1 MNIKLI
7 LSLIVFAFVGILTL
21 SQVGVVNASTNFSNH
36 LISGPITS
44 FHTLGGK
51 ITYRFIQRGVVTTGI
66 INIVP
71 AANVTVNATNKTT
84 NETYSTQTDS
94 DGTYSFNL
102 SEGTYQINSSDN
114 QNTKFSPSN
123 PTKVLNKDR
132 LNTNFQGTIFIN

>member
-7 LSLIVFAFVGILTL
+7 LSLIVFAFAGILTI
-21 SQVGVVNASTNFSNH
+21 SQVGIVNASTNFSDH

-51 ITYRFIQRGVVTTGI
+51 ITYRFIQRGIISAGI

-71 AANVTVNATNKTT
+71 AANVTVKATNKLTNQEYTT
-84 NETYSTQTDS
+84 QSDS
-94 DGTYSFNL
+94 NGTYSFNL
-102 SEGTYQINSSDN
+102 SEGTYQINASDN
-114 QNTKFSPSN
+114 QNTKFNPSN

-132 LNTNFQGTIFIN
+132 LNTNFQGTIFLN